1 MVSINANLD
10 LKTNEVVETGRL
22 NEKFADLCLEEETL
36 GITLV
41 ARDRPFA
48 DKMWKYN
55 GKIYWQ
61 VVLPY
66 DEVLSTENIDLL
78 IAQKLYEQADKL
90 TWLDTESIKQK
101 LELKMME
108 MA

>member
-1 MVSINANLD
+1 MVHINANLD

-22 NEKFADLCLEEETL
+22 NESLSGLCEEKL
-36 GITLV
+36 YITFV
-41 ARDRPFA
+41 ARDRPFH
-48 DKMWKYN
+48 DKAWKKN
-55 GKIYWQ
+55 GAIHMQ

-90 TWLDTESIKQK
+90 TWLNVDSIKQK